1 MLLVRYLKK
10 MMSWFISKLK
20 RPFLFLNRHRLAP
33 LFFIVFSAIPM
44 LVLLAFVVVL
54 PLWSDLNENLSV
66 SATNDVVNGANILN
80 AKSLPPES
88 IQLAYKKYQLKT
100 EEAFL
105 QAQLQMSKNDSIGL
119 CINLRDSV
127 VALQIRG
134 VDVRSCKIEQ
144 FRSSR
149 ALRHLQAT
157 GAVLNWLSSSF
168 TLQRDWSSIPK
179 APIKVKKAPKDTLEA
194 SQTKSEPYT
203 ELGKNDVYLTL
214 QFDRNL
220 IVHIRQTQ
228 SPSWRGRFWK
238 WIYSAKLK
246 SYILENRI
254 VALLQGHLPA
264 NLRWIEL
271 EIAQNDAIAI
281 YRALPHRA
289 LLALRL

>member
-10 MMSWFISKLK
+10 IMSWFISKLK
-20 RPFLFLNRHRLAP
+20 RPFRFLNRHRLAP
-33 LFFIVFSAIPM
+33 LFFIIFSVITM
-44 LVLLAFVVVL
+44 LVLLVLVVVW
-54 PLWSDLNENLSV
+54 PLWSDMNENLKV
-66 SATNDVVNGANILN
+66 SATTDVTHGASILN
-80 AKSLPPES
+80 IKSLPPAS
-88 IQLAYKKYQLKT
+88 TQMAYKKYQLKT

-105 QAQLQMSKNDSIGL
+105 QAQLQMSKSDSIGL

-127 VALQIRG
+127 IALKIRG
-134 VDVRSCKIEQ
+134 VDVRSCKIEH
-144 FRSSR
+144 FRSSH

-157 GAVLNWLSSSF
+157 GAVLNWLSNSF

-179 APIKVKKAPKDTLEA
+179 APIRVKKAPKDTLEA

-246 SYILENRI
+246 FYILENRI
-254 VALLQGHLPA
+254 MALWQGQLPT

-271 EIAQNDAIAI
+271 EIAQNDAVAI
-281 YRALPHRA
+281 YRALPQRA
-289 LLALRL
+289 QLALRL